1 MSVQTY
7 ANTEKNQWNGFYVLV
22 RMDCYGL
29 FCQGK
34 NSANQ
39 LIWLIKNDEI
49 VILPLTQVISQ
60 LLFLQETTEVEII

>member
-29 FCQGK
+29 FC
-34 NSANQ
+34 
-39 LIWLIKNDEI
+39 
-49 VILPLTQVISQ
+49 
-60 LLFLQETTEVEII
+60 